1 MDNRSSHAECGWNQL
16 QLFVAVCPVFL
27 FFHVVNIWFKVFK
40 LFLALTKEHVTTYC
54 AHTLVTY
61 IVVLYHVLNVLDS
74 KTFLKHL
81 IRQKNT
87 ATQVDDFKL
96 LSDRRLRN
104 T

>member
-1 MDNRSSHAECGWNQL
+1 MHYLNKASIHKTGL
-16 QLFVAVCPVFL
+16 G
-27 FFHVVNIWFKVFK
+27 NI
-40 LFLALTKEHVTTYC
+40 
-54 AHTLVTY
+54 TY